1 MNYISLSVLLLC
13 FCSVHGNTLGPYQ
26 GVGNRRSAN
35 PSPQNPSCVMFEPQD
50 SLPAE
55 TVQLI
60 TYGAPEVSFILAMG
74 LTGTIKSHAHP
85 SPLPC

>member
-1 MNYISLSVLLLC
+1 MSLSVFLLC
-13 FCSVHGNTLGPYQ
+13 FCFVHGNTLGPYQ
-26 GVGNRRSAN
+26 GVGNRRSTN
-35 PSPQNPSCVMFEPQD
+35 PSPQNPSCVSLDPQD

-74 LTGTIKSHAHP
+74 LTGTIHI
-85 SPLPC
+85 